1 MRAHRGSV
9 SARPLH
15 RRVGMKRSVWGYA
28 CRGLTLS
35 IRRPG
40 CNSQRLHFFP
50 RRRRG
55 KKCPERPRAQPE
67 GVEGLPQTPRP
78 TFWTNC
84 LVRTTVD
91 EKAICKRF
99 HDERAPCNQGEA
111 LPTDPVC
118 ACNKAQSP
126 QGQSTR
132 QLSFLLWL
140 SACSDEAGNSQV
152 GQKFKKKVVKFIS
165 ATMER
170 QQIYPDLNEL
180 THWSYEY
187 RQPAEILQK
196 LEFWRG
202 RSRLSRFFNDPKLK
216 KLHEVWVMVYAGM
229 AHRLLENMEAD
240 VCVVE
245 EQGTWV
251 DGQVRTASRVTEYQ
265 IAIVNQRPDRAVGRE
280 YRELAALPDD
290 KPVKTP
296 YRPLSIE
303 EVNQRVR

>member
-1 MRAHRGSV
+1 
-9 SARPLH
+9 
-15 RRVGMKRSVWGYA
+15 
-28 CRGLTLS
+28 
-35 IRRPG
+35 
-40 CNSQRLHFFP
+40 
-50 RRRRG
+50 
-55 KKCPERPRAQPE
+55 
-67 GVEGLPQTPRP
+67 
-78 TFWTNC
+78 
-84 LVRTTVD
+84 
-91 EKAICKRF
+91 
-99 HDERAPCNQGEA
+99 
-111 LPTDPVC
+111 
-118 ACNKAQSP
+118 
-126 QGQSTR
+126 
-132 QLSFLLWL
+132 
-140 SACSDEAGNSQV
+140 
-152 GQKFKKKVVKFIS
+152 
-165 ATMER
+165 MER

-303 EVNQRVR
+303 EVNQRVREEVYNKAYRKGKRRYAGRPNLLLYVNCQVHGYSFQQMTAATRDLADKFESISVLCGLVPTYHPDLVQNAYRYAPLPEGYGFIRLHPSSEREIMESNREKGHEK